1 MMHTTTPATP
11 TTTPLQVSDAPWPG
25 DTRLVM
31 FVQTGAPVG
40 FADVRLGLGRG
51 TKGKGQRP
59 GDDPTLII
67 ATLRRLA
74 EHLKEYAQ
82 AYEAAYLQDTQEP
95 VPGVACPCGQP
106 TTNSATCMPF

>member
-1 MMHTTTPATP
+1 MMYKSPTAAPALP
-11 TTTPLQVSDAPWPG
+11 APLQVSDAPWPG
-25 DTRLVM
+25 DTRLIM
-31 FVQTGAPVG
+31 HVQPGAPVG
-40 FADVRLGLGRG
+40 FADVRLGRG

-67 ATLRRLA
+67 ATLRRLS

-106 TTNSATCMPF
+106 TTNSATCIPF